1 MCKQDREATRSSTTG
16 GADDPSRVK
25 SPSTPKTGA
34 GGAGESA
41 EMENQRLKDFFAGLA
56 KKSGGS
62 AANSPRRGLDG

>member
-1 MCKQDREATRSSTTG
+1 VTDDKQDREATRS
-16 GADDPSRVK
+16 GAEDLSRVK

-34 GGAGESA
+34 AASGESA

-62 AANSPRRGLDG
+62 ATNSPRRGVDG